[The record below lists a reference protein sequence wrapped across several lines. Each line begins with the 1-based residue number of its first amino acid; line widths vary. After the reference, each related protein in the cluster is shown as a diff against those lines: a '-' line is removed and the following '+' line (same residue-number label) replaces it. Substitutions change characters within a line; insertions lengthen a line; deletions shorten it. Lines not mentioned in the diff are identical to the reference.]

1 MTVRTL
7 VRAGLQSGTIMGAA
21 DVATQLL
28 TAIGD
33 HDNNDDEDD
42 EGRVVWRWDYERT
55 IRWSAVGV
63 TLHGPY
69 FAAGFARLD
78 AFWGASTTLTVV
90 VQKTVAAQ
98 LVLFPPY
105 LILLFAYL
113 GWLEGVENI
122 GQKVTHHAPAA
133 FWTGCIY
140 WPMAN
145 ILNFGLVPT
154 TYRIPYT
161 SVAAGL
167 WNCYLSHAN
176 TANQ

>member
-28 TAIGD
+28 ATRHH
-33 HDNNDDEDD
+33 HDEED
-42 EGRVVWRWDYERT
+42 EGRGAVWSWDYERT
-55 IRWSAVGV
+55 ARWSAVGV

-78 AFWGASTTLTVV
+78 TVYGPAPTTMAVV
-90 VQKTVAAQ
+90 VQKTAAAQ

-105 LILLFAYL
+105 LVLLFAYL
-113 GWLEGVENI
+113 GWLEGVEDI
-122 GQKVTHHAPAA
+122 GQKVKNRAPAA

-140 WPMAN
+140 WPVAN
-145 ILNFGLVPT
+145 ILNFGLVSAA
-154 TYRIPYT
+154 YRIPYT
-161 SVAAGL
+161 SAAAGL

-176 TANQ
+176 AANNK

>member
-1 MTVRTL
+1 MTMVRTL

-21 DVATQLL
+21 DLATQLL
-28 TAIGD
+28 TAMGHH
-33 HDNNDDEDD
+33 HDDDD
-42 EGRVVWRWDYERT
+42 EGLAVWNSRWDYERT
-55 IRWSAVGV
+55 ARWSAVGV

-69 FAAGFARLD
+69 FCAGFARLD
-78 AFWGASTTLTVV
+78 AMFSGASTTVAVV

-105 LILLFAYL
+105 LVLLFAYL
-113 GWLEGVENI
+113 GWLEGVEDI

-133 FWTGCIY
+133 FYTGCIY

-145 ILNFGLVPT
+145 ILNFGLVPAA
-154 TYRIPYT
+154 YRIPYT
-161 SVAAGL
+161 SAAAGF

-176 TANQ
+176 ANK